1 MSWQG
6 SGGEG
11 GRGPGTGKE
20 ARLAVRRRERK
31 IMSKINGGLQTH
43 ARRRRGLRPRARMVL
58 DLMAAEGRAGQE
70 KGHRWAE
77 ALSSV
82 KVLKVNWVS
91 VKLTLCSPPPSS
103 QTRWLRNR
111 VFMAPTALSL
121 MKDVR
126 AVIPTCC
133 GGRVVYLIEHIGCI
147 LYIVT
152 SQSVPA
158 MRSAYRVPF
167 GSCPSMTVVFDVWY
181 AVRLRSEPPDSG

>member
-1 MSWQG
+1 MGG
-6 SGGEG
+6 STQQCKSAKGE
-11 GRGPGTGKE
+11 R
-20 ARLAVRRRERK
+20 
-31 IMSKINGGLQTH
+31 
-43 ARRRRGLRPRARMVL
+43 
-58 DLMAAEGRAGQE
+58 
-70 KGHRWAE
+70 
-77 ALSSV
+77 SV
-82 KVLKVNWVS
+82 CEIDPVF
-91 VKLTLCSPPPSS
+91 PPHPSS

-126 AVIPTCC
+126 AVFPTCC
-133 GGRVVYLIEHIGCI
+133 GGRVVYLFEHIGCI